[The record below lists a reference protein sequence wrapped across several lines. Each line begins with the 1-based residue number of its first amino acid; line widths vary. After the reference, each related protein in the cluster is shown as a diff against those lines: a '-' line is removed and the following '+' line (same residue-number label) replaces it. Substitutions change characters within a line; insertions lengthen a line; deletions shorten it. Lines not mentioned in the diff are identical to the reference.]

1 MGFIAQ
7 YGLGS
12 YHSLGFDGN
21 LQTYKDSQWAIYPKL
36 DV

>member
-12 YHSLGFDGN
+12 YHGLGFDGN
-21 LQTYKDSQWAIYPKL
+21 LKTCKDSHGLYIQS
-36 DV
+36 